1 MNSPTYS
8 GSKGCPLVIPG
19 FLPSNSA
26 SRNKAQEK
34 ISHLLDVSWATLLKA
49 KDRFLYPL
57 PRRIYPLGAP
67 TGLRRNQPCLGLQTR
82 VGEDTGSRAPQSLP
96 EMQLSRQP
104 RLCAQA
110 ILPAGEWGQEG
121 SQRAVALGEDGQWV
135 SDLISYP
142 ALLLTG
148 LHFLY

>member
-1 MNSPTYS
+1 MEEEGVCGGTFSPYFEIRRDPSVLSVALRRGTLNSPTYS

-34 ISHLLDVSWATLLKA
+34 ISHLLDVPWATLLKA
-49 KDRFLYPL
+49 KDRFQYPL
-57 PRRIYPLGAP
+57 SRRIYPLDAP

-82 VGEDTGSRAPQSLP
+82 VGEGTGSRAPQSLP
-96 EMQLSRQP
+96 EMQLSRRP

-110 ILPAGEWGQEG
+110 ILPAGEWG
-121 SQRAVALGEDGQWV
+121 
-135 SDLISYP
+135 
-142 ALLLTG
+142 
-148 LHFLY
+148 